1 MSLKRCEIQIDEV
14 LHLHACDLLLVSLV
28 SNLFVGNL
36 FTVHYVLDID
46 SLQRYFPCGHT
57 HDTPH
62 DPQSACDTPQ
72 GISPLLARSTDT

>member
-1 MSLKRCEIQIDEV
+1 MSLKRCEIQIDKV
-14 LHLHACDLLLVSLV
+14 LHSAPSCDLLLVSLV
-28 SNLFVGNL
+28 SNLVVGNL
-36 FTVHYVLDID
+36 FTVYYVLDID

-57 HDTPH
+57 H